1 MNLLCYKINASPD
14 LAFTILDIWLSWLAE
29 AVLLLRIT
37 VVFPRPSWPLLLA
50 FPVVVKAARVAVNI
64 MFSVQW
70 AKLLFT
76 AGSASEFDVLGGI
89 PRSTF
94 QAAFCLELAD
104 NW

>member
-14 LAFTILDIWLSWLAE
+14 LAFTILDIWLSWFAE